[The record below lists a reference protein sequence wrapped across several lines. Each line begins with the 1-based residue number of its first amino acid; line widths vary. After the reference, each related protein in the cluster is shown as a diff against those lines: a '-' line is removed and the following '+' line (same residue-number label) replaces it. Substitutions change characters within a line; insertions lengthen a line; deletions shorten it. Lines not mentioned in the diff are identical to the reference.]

1 MKRLK
6 KIELL
11 DIVVWLIAI
20 LILAIV
26 FIPFLYVV
34 SLSLSGSSAIL
45 QGKVTIFPVDFTL
58 ASYTEML
65 KTPKILNAY
74 KNSFLYVGLGTV
86 ISVGL
91 LLLTAY
97 PLSRRALPGRGK
109 FIGLVL
115 FTMFFNGGLVPFY
128 ILMQNLGLIDTIWAI
143 VIPFAI
149 PQFQLLLLKNYF
161 ENVPEEIYE
170 AAVIDGASEYRIFAR
185 IFVPLAVPIIATV
198 AIMVATKEWNSYMIP
213 LMYLNDP
220 AKFPLQLV
228 LREMLVEENL
238 QDSMYTQTATLT
250 PTGLKNATV
259 VISILPLLIVYP
271 FLQKYFIGS
280 IYAGAVKG

>member
-11 DIVVWLIAI
+11 DIVVYLIAI
-20 LILAIV
+20 LMLAIV
-26 FIPFLYVV
+26 FIPFLYII
-34 SLSLSGSSAIL
+34 SISLSGSSAIL
-45 QGKVTIFPVDFTL
+45 QGKVSLFPVDFTF
-58 ASYTEML
+58 ASYAEML

-74 KNSFLYVGLGTV
+74 KNSFIYVASGVVLALALCLV
-86 ISVGL
+86 
-91 LLLTAY
+91 TAY
-97 PLSRRALPGRGK
+97 PLSRKQLPGRGK
-109 FIGLVL
+109 LIGMIL
-115 FTMFFNGGLVPFY
+115 FTMFFSGGLVPFY
-128 ILMQNLGLIDTIWAI
+128 ILMQNLGLMDNIWAI
-143 VIPFAI
+143 ILPWAI

-170 AAVIDGASEYRIFAR
+170 AAVVDGASEYRIFGQ
-185 IFVPLAVPIIATV
+185 IYLPLAVPIIATIT
-198 AIMVATKEWNSYMIP
+198 IMIATAEWNNYMVP
-213 LMYLNDP
+213 LMYINDP
-220 AKFPLQLV
+220 AKYPLQLV

-238 QDSMYTQTATLT
+238 QNAAYTQAATLT
-250 PTGLKNATV
+250 PIGLKNATV

>member
-11 DIVVWLIAI
+11 DIVVWLIAA
-20 LILAIV
+20 LMLAVV
-26 FIPFLYVV
+26 FIPFLYVLSV
-34 SLSLSGSSAIL
+34 SLSGSSAIL
-45 QGKVTIFPVDFTL
+45 QGKVSLFPVDFTL
-58 ASYTEML
+58 ASYVEMM
-65 KTPKILNAY
+65 KTPKVLNAY
-74 KNSFLYVGLGTV
+74 KNSFIYVGSATIL
-86 ISVGL
+86 SVAL

-97 PLSRRALPGRGK
+97 PLSRRSLPGRGK
-109 FIGLVL
+109 FIGLIL
-115 FTMFFNGGLVPFY
+115 FSMFFSGGMVPFY
-128 ILMQNLGLIDTIWAI
+128 LLIQNLGFMDTIWAI
-143 VIPFAI
+143 IIPWAI

-170 AAVIDGASEYRIFAR
+170 AGVVDGASEYRIFGQ

-198 AIMVATKEWNSYMIP
+198 AIMIATTQWNSYMVP
-213 LMYLNDP
+213 LMYINDP
-220 AKFPLQLV
+220 AKYPLQLV
-228 LREMLVEENL
+228 LREMLVEDNL
-238 QDSMYTQTATLT
+238 QDSMYTQVATLT

-259 VISILPLLIVYP
+259 VISILPLLILYP